1 MKIVLA
7 LSVVLAAVSA
17 RAGNGGS
24 AGAFLTLPV
33 GARSAGLAEGG
44 VALAVDA
51 HALFL
56 NPAAMAALKTASVVG
71 THGAYIDSSF
81 IDQIAYVR
89 PLSGGS
95 AWGAGLQYFSAGSV
109 DETDLSGSTVGSF
122 TPSDLALSGGYART
136 LGSVRVGG
144 SLKYIRST
152 LVDSASAL
160 SLDLGVESNPL
171 AGNKLKLGLAGQN
184 LIGSLKY
191 EQESSDLPMTVK
203 AGAAYTV
210 KGNWDAVL
218 DVAFPKDEDSY
229 YSVGTEYRLKMA
241 DPWGLAL
248 RGGYNTRT
256 SDVDGFTGFSLGLG
270 VTRQAMTVDY
280 AFLPFG
286 DVGST
291 HWITLGWRVGGDAV
305 KKNPAPTPVV
315 APKATPRKVR

>member
-1 MKIVLA
+1 MSARTTEGIMKRI
-7 LSVVLAAVSA
+7 LAAGFMLGMA
-17 RAGNGGS
+17 GTTLAGGNGGS
-24 AGAFLTLPV
+24 AGAFLTLPA
-33 GARSAGLAEGG
+33 GARSAALAEGG
-44 VALAVDA
+44 MALAVDA

-56 NPAAMAALKTASVVG
+56 NPAAMAALKSAGVVG

-89 PLSGGS
+89 PLSDG

-109 DETDLSGSTVGSF
+109 DETDLAGSTVGSF
-122 TPSDLALSGGYART
+122 TPSDLALTGGYART

-144 SLKYIRST
+144 SLKYVRST

-160 SLDLGVESNPL
+160 SLDLGVESRPL
-171 AGNKLKLGLAGQN
+171 VKDRLKLALAAQN

-191 EQESSDLPMTVK
+191 DQESSDLPMAIK
-203 AGAAYTV
+203 AGAAYAV

-218 DVAFPKDEDSY
+218 DVSFPKDEDAYASLA
-229 YSVGTEYRLKMA
+229 TEYRLKMA

-256 SDVDGFTGFSLGLG
+256 SDVDGFTGFSMGLG
-270 VTRQAMTVDY
+270 VTHNRLNVDY

-286 DVGST
+286 DVGTT
-291 HWITLGWRVGGDAV
+291 HWITLGW
-305 KKNPAPTPVV
+305 KL
-315 APKATPRKVR
+315 